1 MKERYK
7 LPVGFSDHSVDP
19 LIGPLTAIGLGATI
33 LEKHFTID
41 RRLPG
46 PDHSFALTP
55 NELKMMVKNVRQA
68 DNAKGLGKKII
79 LDEEDELA
87 KFANRRVQAIKNIK
101 KGEIFKEGENM
112 DILRPGN
119 KSRGLDPR
127 QIDEINGKKAK
138 KDINVGEGITEYEN

>member
-1 MKERYK
+1 
-7 LPVGFSDHSVDP
+7 
-19 LIGPLTAIGLGATI
+19 
-33 LEKHFTID
+33 
-41 RRLPG
+41 
-46 PDHSFALTP
+46 LTP